1 MTKGV
6 KITLAV
12 VIVLFLASAAAAV
25 YMRRPAESV
34 YVAIVQDGVVIR
46 TIDLSTAKDQSFDI
60 PGKNGGYNTVMISDG
75 TICISDA
82 DCPDKTCVHTG
93 VLRSEQV
100 PIVCLPHR
108 LVIRYTDEPDNGER
122 YEN

>member
-6 KITLAV
+6 RITLAV
-12 VIVLFLASAAAAV
+12 VVVLFLASIAAV
-25 YMRRPAESV
+25 IYMRRPAESE
-34 YVAIVQDGVVIR
+34 YVVIVQDGTVIR
-46 TIDLSTAKDQSFDI
+46 TIDLSAAEDQSFDI
-60 PGKNGGYNTVMISDG
+60 PGKNGGYNTVTISGG

-93 VLRSEQV
+93 ILRSEQV

-108 LVIRYTDEPDNGER
+108 LVIRYTDDAQNGE
-122 YEN
+122 